1 MSDYS
6 LKIENLTK
14 KYDDFLLDKV
24 SFYVPKG
31 NIVGLIGENGAGKST
46 TINTMLDII
55 ERDSGDVYILN
66 SEKYNVNNEIREKI
80 GVVFDGN
87 NFPEDLTP
95 QKLNNVL
102 TRIYKNWEDKTFFEY
117 IEKFNLPKTKK
128 IKNFSKGMKMKLSI
142 SVALS
147 HNAELLILDE
157 ATSGLDPIVRD
168 DILDILLEFV
178 QDEKKSILISSHITS
193 DLEKVADYIVFIH
206 KGKVIFEETKDNLI
220 YDYGIMKC
228 KQKDFSSI
236 DKEDII
242 RFRKMDYGYE
252 ILVKNKNEL
261 ERKYPNM
268 VMDSVSESGKILIAL
283 ICGGLLCGV
292 GIGIA
297 IKNNGSTGGM
307 DVIQRCMSK
316 YLKVP
321 YSKTMYLTDWV
332 VVFISGFSFSGGI
345 SYHIEGVVYGVIAV
359 LATSIIIDTIVLN
372 VKSRRTAYIITDHP
386 IEMRDAIYKN
396 IKRGVTFIDCEGG
409 YTSNLHTMVV
419 CTLDKN
425 EAYRLTDYVKA
436 VDPKAFSYIT
446 SCKEVIGEYS
456 RGRN

>member
-6 LKIENLTK
+6 LKVENLTK

-55 ERDSGDVYILN
+55 ERDSGDIYILD
-66 SEKYNVNNEIREKI
+66 SEKNKVNNEIREKI

-102 TRIYKNWEDKTFFEY
+102 TRIYKNWDDKTFFEY

-178 QDEKKSILISSHITS
+178 QDENKSILISSHITS

-220 YDYGIMKC
+220 YNYGIMKC

-268 VMDSVSESGKILIAL
+268 VMD
-283 ICGGLLCGV
+283 
-292 GIGIA
+292 
-297 IKNNGSTGGM
+297 
-307 DVIQRCMSK
+307 
-316 YLKVP
+316 
-321 YSKTMYLTDWV
+321 
-332 VVFISGFSFSGGI
+332 
-345 SYHIEGVVYGVIAV
+345 
-359 LATSIIIDTIVLN
+359 
-372 VKSRRTAYIITDHP
+372 
-386 IEMRDAIYKN
+386 N
-396 IKRGVTFIDCEGG
+396 IKIEDIM
-409 YTSNLHTMVV
+409 LM
-419 CTLDKN
+419 
-425 EAYRLTDYVKA
+425 YVK
-436 VDPKAFSYIT
+436 
-446 SCKEVIGEYS
+446 GEK
-456 RGRN
+456 

>member
-6 LKIENLTK
+6 LKVENLTK

-55 ERDSGDVYILN
+55 ERDSGDIYILD
-66 SEKYNVNNEIREKI
+66 SEKNKVNNEIREKI

-168 DILDILLEFV
+168 DILDILLECV
-178 QDEKKSILISSHITS
+178 QDENKSILISSHITS

-268 VMDSVSESGKILIAL
+268 VMD
-283 ICGGLLCGV
+283 
-292 GIGIA
+292 
-297 IKNNGSTGGM
+297 
-307 DVIQRCMSK
+307 
-316 YLKVP
+316 
-321 YSKTMYLTDWV
+321 
-332 VVFISGFSFSGGI
+332 
-345 SYHIEGVVYGVIAV
+345 
-359 LATSIIIDTIVLN
+359 
-372 VKSRRTAYIITDHP
+372 
-386 IEMRDAIYKN
+386 N
-396 IKRGVTFIDCEGG
+396 IKIEDIM
-409 YTSNLHTMVV
+409 LM
-419 CTLDKN
+419 
-425 EAYRLTDYVKA
+425 YVK
-436 VDPKAFSYIT
+436 
-446 SCKEVIGEYS
+446 GEK
-456 RGRN
+456 

>member
-1 MSDYS
+1 
-6 LKIENLTK
+6 
-14 KYDDFLLDKV
+14 
-24 SFYVPKG
+24 
-31 NIVGLIGENGAGKST
+31 
-46 TINTMLDII
+46 MLDII
-55 ERDSGDVYILN
+55 ERDSGDIYILD
-66 SEKYNVNNEIREKI
+66 SEKNKVNNEIREKI

-178 QDEKKSILISSHITS
+178 QDENKSILISSHITS

-228 KQKDFSSI
+228 KT
-236 DKEDII
+236 KEFDSVEKKDII

-252 ILVKNKNEL
+252 ILIKNKNEM
-261 ERKYPNM
+261 ERKYPNF
-268 VMDSVSESGKILIAL
+268 VMD
-283 ICGGLLCGV
+283 
-292 GIGIA
+292 
-297 IKNNGSTGGM
+297 
-307 DVIQRCMSK
+307 
-316 YLKVP
+316 
-321 YSKTMYLTDWV
+321 
-332 VVFISGFSFSGGI
+332 
-345 SYHIEGVVYGVIAV
+345 
-359 LATSIIIDTIVLN
+359 
-372 VKSRRTAYIITDHP
+372 
-386 IEMRDAIYKN
+386 N
-396 IKRGVTFIDCEGG
+396 IKIEDIM
-409 YTSNLHTMVV
+409 LM
-419 CTLDKN
+419 
-425 EAYRLTDYVKA
+425 YVK
-436 VDPKAFSYIT
+436 
-446 SCKEVIGEYS
+446 GEM
-456 RGRN
+456 

>member
-6 LKIENLTK
+6 LKVENLTK

-55 ERDSGDVYILN
+55 ERDSGDIYILD
-66 SEKYNVNNEIREKI
+66 SEKNKVNNEIREKI

-178 QDEKKSILISSHITS
+178 QDENKSILISSHITS

-268 VMDSVSESGKILIAL
+268 VMD
-283 ICGGLLCGV
+283 
-292 GIGIA
+292 
-297 IKNNGSTGGM
+297 
-307 DVIQRCMSK
+307 
-316 YLKVP
+316 
-321 YSKTMYLTDWV
+321 
-332 VVFISGFSFSGGI
+332 
-345 SYHIEGVVYGVIAV
+345 
-359 LATSIIIDTIVLN
+359 
-372 VKSRRTAYIITDHP
+372 
-386 IEMRDAIYKN
+386 N
-396 IKRGVTFIDCEGG
+396 IKIEDIM
-409 YTSNLHTMVV
+409 LM
-419 CTLDKN
+419 
-425 EAYRLTDYVKA
+425 YVKG
-436 VDPKAFSYIT
+436 
-446 SCKEVIGEYS
+446 EV
-456 RGRN
+456 

>member
-6 LKIENLTK
+6 LKVENLTK

-24 SFYVPKG
+24 SFFVPKG

-55 ERDSGDVYILN
+55 ERDSGDIYILD
-66 SEKYNVNNEIREKI
+66 SEKNKVNNEIREKI

-102 TRIYKNWEDKTFFEY
+102 RRIYKNWEDKTFFEY

-178 QDEKKSILISSHITS
+178 QDENRSILISSHITS

-228 KQKDFSSI
+228 KQKDFSNI

-242 RFRKMDYGYE
+242 RFRRMDYGYE

-268 VMDSVSESGKILIAL
+268 VMD
-283 ICGGLLCGV
+283 
-292 GIGIA
+292 
-297 IKNNGSTGGM
+297 
-307 DVIQRCMSK
+307 
-316 YLKVP
+316 
-321 YSKTMYLTDWV
+321 
-332 VVFISGFSFSGGI
+332 
-345 SYHIEGVVYGVIAV
+345 
-359 LATSIIIDTIVLN
+359 
-372 VKSRRTAYIITDHP
+372 
-386 IEMRDAIYKN
+386 N
-396 IKRGVTFIDCEGG
+396 IKIEDIM
-409 YTSNLHTMVV
+409 LM
-419 CTLDKN
+419 
-425 EAYRLTDYVKA
+425 YVK
-436 VDPKAFSYIT
+436 
-446 SCKEVIGEYS
+446 GEK
-456 RGRN
+456 

>member
-6 LKIENLTK
+6 LKVENLSK

-55 ERDSGDVYILN
+55 ERDFGDVYILN
-66 SEKYNVNNEIREKI
+66 SEKNKISNIIREKI

-102 TRIYKNWEDKTFFEY
+102 KAIYTNWEEKKFSEF
-117 IEKFNLPKTKK
+117 IEKFNLPKNKK
-128 IKNFSKGMKMKLSI
+128 IKNFSRGMKMKLSI

-147 HNAELLILDE
+147 HKAELLILDE

-168 DILDILLEFV
+168 DILDILLDFV
-178 QDEKKSILISSHITS
+178 QDEKNSILISSHITS

-220 YDYGIMKC
+220 YNYGIMKC
-228 KQKDFSSI
+228 KT
-236 DKEDII
+236 KEFDSVEKKDII

-261 ERKYPNM
+261 ERKYPNIA
-268 VMDSVSESGKILIAL
+268 MD
-283 ICGGLLCGV
+283 
-292 GIGIA
+292 
-297 IKNNGSTGGM
+297 
-307 DVIQRCMSK
+307 
-316 YLKVP
+316 
-321 YSKTMYLTDWV
+321 
-332 VVFISGFSFSGGI
+332 
-345 SYHIEGVVYGVIAV
+345 
-359 LATSIIIDTIVLN
+359 
-372 VKSRRTAYIITDHP
+372 
-386 IEMRDAIYKN
+386 N
-396 IKRGVTFIDCEGG
+396 IKIEDIM
-409 YTSNLHTMVV
+409 LM
-419 CTLDKN
+419 
-425 EAYRLTDYVKA
+425 YVK
-436 VDPKAFSYIT
+436 
-446 SCKEVIGEYS
+446 GEM
-456 RGRN
+456 

>member
-6 LKIENLTK
+6 LKVENLTK

-55 ERDSGDVYILN
+55 ERDSGDIYILD
-66 SEKYNVNNEIREKI
+66 SEKNKVNNEIREKI

-102 TRIYKNWEDKTFFEY
+102 TRIYKNWDDKTFFQY
-117 IEKFNLPKTKK
+117 IERFNLPKTKK

-178 QDEKKSILISSHITS
+178 QDENKSILISSHITS

-228 KQKDFSSI
+228 KQKDFGSI

-268 VMDSVSESGKILIAL
+268 VMD
-283 ICGGLLCGV
+283 
-292 GIGIA
+292 
-297 IKNNGSTGGM
+297 
-307 DVIQRCMSK
+307 
-316 YLKVP
+316 
-321 YSKTMYLTDWV
+321 
-332 VVFISGFSFSGGI
+332 
-345 SYHIEGVVYGVIAV
+345 
-359 LATSIIIDTIVLN
+359 
-372 VKSRRTAYIITDHP
+372 
-386 IEMRDAIYKN
+386 N
-396 IKRGVTFIDCEGG
+396 IKIEDIM
-409 YTSNLHTMVV
+409 LM
-419 CTLDKN
+419 
-425 EAYRLTDYVKA
+425 YVK
-436 VDPKAFSYIT
+436 
-446 SCKEVIGEYS
+446 GEK
-456 RGRN
+456 

>member
-6 LKIENLTK
+6 LKVENLTK

-55 ERDSGDVYILN
+55 ERDSGDIYILD
-66 SEKYNVNNEIREKI
+66 SEKNKVNNEIREKL

-102 TRIYKNWEDKTFFEY
+102 TRIYKKWENKTFFEY
-117 IEKFNLPKTKK
+117 IKKFNLPKTKK

-168 DILDILLEFV
+168 DILDILLDFV
-178 QDEKKSILISSHITS
+178 QDENKSILISSHITS

-268 VMDSVSESGKILIAL
+268 VMD
-283 ICGGLLCGV
+283 
-292 GIGIA
+292 
-297 IKNNGSTGGM
+297 
-307 DVIQRCMSK
+307 
-316 YLKVP
+316 
-321 YSKTMYLTDWV
+321 
-332 VVFISGFSFSGGI
+332 
-345 SYHIEGVVYGVIAV
+345 
-359 LATSIIIDTIVLN
+359 
-372 VKSRRTAYIITDHP
+372 
-386 IEMRDAIYKN
+386 N
-396 IKRGVTFIDCEGG
+396 IKIEDIM
-409 YTSNLHTMVV
+409 LM
-419 CTLDKN
+419 
-425 EAYRLTDYVKA
+425 YVK
-436 VDPKAFSYIT
+436 
-446 SCKEVIGEYS
+446 GEK
-456 RGRN
+456 

>member
-6 LKIENLTK
+6 LKVENLTK

-55 ERDSGDVYILN
+55 ERDSGDIYILD
-66 SEKYNVNNEIREKI
+66 SEKNKVNNEIREKI

-102 TRIYKNWEDKTFFEY
+102 ARIYKNWEDKTFFEY

-178 QDEKKSILISSHITS
+178 QDENKSILISSHITS

-242 RFRKMDYGYE
+242 RFRRMDYGYE

-268 VMDSVSESGKILIAL
+268 VMD
-283 ICGGLLCGV
+283 
-292 GIGIA
+292 
-297 IKNNGSTGGM
+297 
-307 DVIQRCMSK
+307 
-316 YLKVP
+316 
-321 YSKTMYLTDWV
+321 
-332 VVFISGFSFSGGI
+332 
-345 SYHIEGVVYGVIAV
+345 
-359 LATSIIIDTIVLN
+359 
-372 VKSRRTAYIITDHP
+372 
-386 IEMRDAIYKN
+386 N
-396 IKRGVTFIDCEGG
+396 IKIEDIM
-409 YTSNLHTMVV
+409 LM
-419 CTLDKN
+419 
-425 EAYRLTDYVKA
+425 YVK
-436 VDPKAFSYIT
+436 
-446 SCKEVIGEYS
+446 GEK
-456 RGRN
+456 